1 MILNHKRSIVERN
14 FLMERTGFSEWVRS
28 MDARRMVCLC
38 AVLICIIAVF
48 VPLVGAAPTPLP
60 LPQANTTSYLE
71 RDNPELISA
80 LKVHVAVLGQEQQA
94 RMDGVIQYIDSISG
108 GAGSYNLQLME
119 EDYLTT
125 ASSIPFMNTA
135 DEIDAARDDMRKQ
148 TQLFAEETQ
157 AQLLNFNGSTDAMG
171 GYVNA
176 SVKTVEGTFSN
187 LKNSLW
193 LARDTARLTVFNMY
207 SDRRTELLNGFSAY
221 GMDVS
226 QAKNLSDRIDA
237 QRTVLMA
244 ALSSNKSD
252 KIQDANSGIK
262 DLNRQFRDVVQAY
275 RADLKLHLDTAA
287 ILAIPD

>member
-1 MILNHKRSIVERN
+1 MVRN
-14 FLMERTGFSEWVRS
+14 
-28 MDARRMVCLC
+28 ARRTVCLC
-38 AVLICIIAVF
+38 AVLICIVAALIPFA
-48 VPLVGAAPTPLP
+48 GAAPTPLP

-80 LKVHVAVLGQEQQA
+80 LKLHVAVLGQEQQA
-94 RMDGVIQYIDSISG
+94 RMDGVIQYINSISG
-108 GAGSYNLQLME
+108 GVGSYNLQLME

-157 AQLLNFNGSTDAMG
+157 AQFLIFNGSTDAMG

-176 SVKTVEGTFSN
+176 SVKTADGTFSD

-193 LARDTARLTVFNMY
+193 LARDTARLTVFNTY
-207 SDRRTELLNGFSAY
+207 SERRTQLLDGFS
-221 GMDVS
+221 GSGIDIS
-226 QAKNLSDRIDA
+226 LAKNLSDRIDG

-244 ALSSNKSD
+244 ALSSKKSA

-275 RADLKLHLDTAA
+275 RADLKLKLDTAA
-287 ILAIPD
+287 IMAIPN